1 MKKEYT
7 PPRDKFGAVV
17 KQEPARAEFAGGG
30 TLRAADLTKES
41 FQPDWEPMAVPVWE
55 TIVNAVLT
63 RVPNYLYQE
72 LVHARLAQV
81 ETVPDWDR
89 HWICHPDAFE
99 GLVSHPDFCFPGDSS
114 PPAPVPEPQSASI
127 GSAAQ
132 EERSPKPEFVSG
144 REIMAKGTL
153 TRREYDYVVQDDR
166 DNGRLSKWLR
176 AADLITDKHDD
187 PSKRGLLFR
196 HAPASEWR
204 EVLAKD
210 TFFTRRNPHPRQK
223 RRDPE
228 RPVPT

>member
-17 KQEPARAEFAGGG
+17 KKEPARAEFAGGG

-132 EERSPKPEFVSG
+132 EERSPKREWVSG
-144 REIMAKGTL
+144 REIRRLKIL
-153 TRREYDYVVQDDR
+153 TRAEYDYIMDSVRDR
-166 DNGRLSKWLR
+166 GALSRRLR
-176 AADLITDKHDD
+176 AAHLIVDADDD
-187 PSKRGLLFR
+187 PNKERLSFR
-196 HAPASEWR
+196 VASESEWTA
-204 EVLAKD
+204 VLA
-210 TFFTRRNPHPRQK
+210 TEPTLP
-223 RRDPE
+223 RRDP
-228 RPVPT
+228 